1 MIAGRLGSVL
11 LMMVLLAGLCAGQT
25 PKPIDREGLMEAVK
39 LGGLGPQEIV
49 GIIKDFGVDFRLS
62 AEDEKQLR
70 KLGADQRVIDAVKAN
85 FKGVEEPEEPLV
97 LPEGPPLTREQVV
110 LVLQAGVDPNV
121 LVKLLYLRGAAF
133 MADRETAG
141 EILAAGGDKMV
152 IGAVVVNQREAPAAP
167 AAPVAGA
174 LKPRSVST
182 PAVAAGGAPPQLI
195 RVPAAEQ
202 AKKLVRSTPPEYPV
216 LAARMGASG
225 KVVLDVHIGADGQVT
240 SAKAKSGHSL
250 LGAAAVDAVLKW
262 LYQPTL
268 VNGAAVEVAT
278 EVEVTFNLRK

>member
-1 MIAGRLGSVL
+1 
-11 LMMVLLAGLCAGQT
+11 MMVLLAGLCAGQT

-49 GIIKDFGVDFRLS
+49 GIIKDFGVDFRLTT
-62 AEDEKQLR
+62 EDEKQLR
-70 KLGADQRVIDAVKAN
+70 KLGADQQVIEAVKAN
-85 FKGVEEPEEPLV
+85 FKGVEEPAEPLV

-121 LVKLLYLRGAAF
+121 LVKLLYSRGAAF
-133 MADRETAG
+133 GADREAAG

-152 IGAVVVNQREAPAAP
+152 IGAVVVNQREAPAA
-167 AAPVAGA
+167 ALAPGA
-174 LKPRSVST
+174 LKPRSVSA
-182 PAVAAGGAPPQLI
+182 PAAAAGGVAPQLI
-195 RVPAAEQ
+195 RVPGAEQ

-250 LGAAAVDAVLKW
+250 LGAAAVDAVLQW
-262 LYQPTL
+262 LYEPTL
-268 VNGAAVEVAT
+268 VKGAAVEVAT
-278 EVEVTFNLRK
+278 EVEVNFNLRK

>member
-1 MIAGRLGSVL
+1 MIARHSGLIL
-11 LMMVLLAGLCAGQT
+11 LILVLLAGLCAAQT

-49 GIIKDFGVDFRLS
+49 GIIKDFGVDFRLT

-85 FKGVEEPEEPLV
+85 FKGVEEPAEPLV

-133 MADRETAG
+133 GADRETAG

-152 IGAVVVNQREAPAAP
+152 IGAVVVNQREAPV

-174 LKPRSVST
+174 LKPRSVSA
-182 PAVAAGGAPPQLI
+182 PAAAAGGAAPQLI
-195 RVPAAEQ
+195 RVPGPEQ
-202 AKKLVRSTPPEYPV
+202 AKKLVRSSPPEYPV

-250 LGAAAVDAVLKW
+250 LGASAVDAVLKW

-278 EVEVTFNLRK
+278 EVEVNFNLRK

>member
-1 MIAGRLGSVL
+1 MIAGRLGL
-11 LMMVLLAGLCAGQT
+11 ALFMMVLLTGLCVAQT

-49 GIIKDFGVDFRLS
+49 GIIKDFGVDFRLT

-70 KLGADQRVIDAVKAN
+70 KLGADQRVIEAVKGN
-85 FKGVEEPEEPLV
+85 YKGVEEPAEPLV

-110 LVLQAGVDPNV
+110 LVLQAGVEPGV

-133 MADRETAG
+133 MADRAAAG

-152 IGAVVVNQREAPAAP
+152 IGAVVVNQREAPAGP

-174 LKPRSVST
+174 LKPRSV
-182 PAVAAGGAPPQLI
+182 PAPAAAAGGAAPQLI
-195 RVPAAEQ
+195 RVPGAEQ
-202 AKKLVRSTPPEYPV
+202 ARKLVRSTPPEYPV

-262 LYQPTL
+262 LYKPTL